1 MTTKLNF
8 RSVVFKR
15 AYLIVKET
23 GVSFSAA
30 LKQAWERYRQ
40 YKAKVAKEIADRI
53 NGFDFYYYMSD
64 DSRVYRRW
72 SNIKSEITEQVQI
85 HSFAKTAIT
94 AQLSDSTNL
103 QRFI

>member
-64 DSRVYRRW
+64 DSRVYQKYW
-72 SNIKSEITEQVQI
+72 NNKVLEQFGS
-85 HSFAKTAIT
+85 SFYRNGPVKYHF
-94 AQLSDSTNL
+94 L
-103 QRFI
+103 Q